1 MISLIPP
8 KKLISLEVNFQDGS
22 DHILVKVL
30 QDSDLVTNLDI
41 PKVFGDSISAHLQS
55 FLSELQCMLGD
66 LITGYIVSQ
75 NEDGILAVSG
85 LPLAICQVAFILNNC
100 SMMVS
105 TSGCTLS
112 TSSKSTT
119 AFEHCLTFLVSC
131 PPSSWPT

>member
-55 FLSELQCMLGD
+55 FLSELQCMLGN
-66 LITGYIVSQ
+66 LSTGYNGSHD
-75 NEDGILAVSG
+75 EDGILAVNG
-85 LPLAICQVAFILNNC
+85 LPFAICQA
-100 SMMVS
+100 
-105 TSGCTLS
+105 
-112 TSSKSTT
+112 
-119 AFEHCLTFLVSC
+119 ALVRMRDGNV
-131 PPSSWPT
+131 